1 MHRRYRIYDS
11 LDEIIGN
18 HPIII
23 KTIEDKDITRAE
35 ALIALHVSDASEK
48 ILTLWDINEQI

>member
-1 MHRRYRIYDS
+1 MHKRYKIYDS

-23 KTIEDKDITRAE
+23 KTIENKDITRAE
-35 ALIALHVSDASEK
+35 AIMALHISDASEK
-48 ILTLWDINEQI
+48 ILSLWEINE